1 MKSFTNLGISPLV
14 EDILKQQGIEQPT
27 PIQEKA
33 IPEVIAGKDVIAK
46 AQTGTGKT
54 LAFLLPILENLDL
67 DTDHIQA
74 LIVTPTRELALQITS
89 EVQKFAEKMDHVQV
103 LAVYGGQDV
112 DQQLKKLKRNISIVV
127 ATPGRL
133 LDHLRRETIDL
144 SQVKTLVLD
153 EADQML
159 HIGFLPE
166 VEDIME
172 SLPEE
177 RQTLLFSATM
187 PEQVRYL
194 AKRFMTE
201 PLTVAVKTEQVTVK
215 QIRQLVIETTDRAK
229 QDTLMKVM
237 REEQPFLAMIF
248 CRTKRRVSKLNDA
261 LKEAGFNSDELHGD
275 ISQAKRERVMKNFRE
290 AKLQYLVATDVA
302 ARGLDVEGVTH
313 VFNYDIPE
321 DAESYIHRIGRTGRA
336 GENGLAI
343 TFIATKD
350 LKQLAEIE
358 SFISMKMERR
368 QMEGVQMFQPSE
380 VEQRSRRRE
389 GDNSSEKR
397 RHSRQDSRG
406 ERSRGSRKD
415 DSKDERGRN
424 GRRDDSESGKGRDP
438 RRADT
443 TGERSGGPRRED
455 SKKEHSRDGRKDN
468 SRSDRGRSSARGTGS
483 SSRSDSASRSSRS
496 KNERRR

>member
-1 MKSFTNLGISPLV
+1 MEEFNKLGISPIV
-14 EDILKQQGIEQPT
+14 ADILRQQGIEQPT
-27 PIQEKA
+27 PIQDKA
-33 IPEVIAGKDVIAK
+33 IPEIMAGKDVIAK

-54 LAFLLPILENLDL
+54 LAFLLPILENLNSDV
-67 DTDHIQA
+67 DYIQA
-74 LIVTPTRELALQITS
+74 LIVTPTRELALQITA
-89 EVQKFAEKMDHVQV
+89 EVQKFADKMEDVYV

-112 DQQLKKLKRNISIVV
+112 EQQLKKLKRNISIVV

-133 LDHLRRETIDL
+133 LDHVRRQTIDL

-166 VEDIME
+166 VEDIMGN
-172 SLPEE
+172 LPEE

-187 PEQVRYL
+187 PEQVQYL

-229 QDTLMKVM
+229 QATLMKIM
-237 REEQPFLAMIF
+237 QEEQPFLAMIF

-261 LKEAGFNSDELHGD
+261 LKEAGFNSEELHGD

-290 AKLQYLVATDVA
+290 ARLQYLVATDVA

-336 GENGLAI
+336 GEHGLAI

-358 SFISMKMERR
+358 SAISMKIERR
-368 QMEGVQMFQPSE
+368 QIEGIKMFQPSE
-380 VEQRSRRRE
+380 DEHKGRRKERF
-389 GDNSSEKR
+389 SSGER
-397 RHSRQDSRG
+397 SRQDSKGDRRESSNGRRRIERSDDSREGSSRRSEKGRDSRRADGVG
-406 ERSRGSRKD
+406 ERSRRDKREDTSRV
-415 DSKDERGRN
+415 ERGRRSMR
-424 GRRDDSESGKGRDP
+424 GASSG
-438 RRADT
+438 
-443 TGERSGGPRRED
+443 
-455 SKKEHSRDGRKDN
+455 
-468 SRSDRGRSSARGTGS
+468 
-483 SSRSDSASRSSRS
+483 SRSSSTARS
-496 KNERRR
+496 SRAKNDRRS

>member
-1 MKSFTNLGISPLV
+1 MEEFNNLGISPLIA
-14 EDILKQQGIEQPT
+14 DILRQQGIEQPT
-27 PIQEKA
+27 SIQDKA
-33 IPEVIAGKDVIAK
+33 IPEIMAGKDVIAK

-54 LAFLLPILENLDL
+54 LAFLLPILENLNSDA
-67 DTDHIQA
+67 DHIQA
-74 LIVTPTRELALQITS
+74 LIVTPTRELALQITA
-89 EVQKFAEKMDHVQV
+89 EVQKFADRMEDVYV

-112 DQQLKKLKRNISIVV
+112 EQQLKKLKRNISIVV

-133 LDHLRRETIDL
+133 LDHVRRKTIDL
-144 SQVKTLVLD
+144 SRVKTLVLD

-166 VEDIME
+166 VEDIMGN
-172 SLPEE
+172 LPEE

-187 PEQVRYL
+187 PEQVQYL

-201 PLTVAVKTEQVTVK
+201 PLTVSVKTEQVTVK

-229 QDTLMKVM
+229 QATLMKVM
-237 REEQPFLAMIF
+237 QEEQPFLAMIF

-261 LKEAGFNSDELHGD
+261 LKEAGFNSEELHGD

-290 AKLQYLVATDVA
+290 ARLQYLVATDVA

-336 GENGLAI
+336 GEHGLAI

-358 SFISMKMERR
+358 SAISMKIERR
-368 QMEGVQMFQPSE
+368 QIEGIKMFQPSE
-380 VEQRSRRRE
+380 DENKSRRKERFSLGE
-389 GDNSSEKR
+389 R
-397 RHSRQDSRG
+397 SRQDSKGDRRESSNGRRRMERIDDSRDGRSKRSEKGRDSRRADGVG
-406 ERSRGSRKD
+406 ERSRRDKRED
-415 DSKDERGRN
+415 TRMERGR
-424 GRRDDSESGKGRDP
+424 
-438 RRADT
+438 
-443 TGERSGGPRRED
+443 RSI
-455 SKKEHSRDGRKDN
+455 
-468 SRSDRGRSSARGTGS
+468 RGTS
-483 SSRSDSASRSSRS
+483 SGSRSSSTARS
-496 KNERRR
+496 SRAKNDRRS